1 MLQKKLTRRE
11 KQKLRNVQTNMSEA
25 FNAWIRKENL
35 ALYDSMNCFS
45 HRFWMQE
52 SIRFWNR
59 SVKTMPKQITWRSTA
74 TTRKRKASKQT

>member
-35 ALYDSMNCFS
+35 ELYDSMNCFS
-45 HRFWMQE
+45 HRFWM
-52 SIRFWNR
+52 R
-59 SVKTMPKQITWRSTA
+59 SPSGFGIA
-74 TTRKRKASKQT
+74 